1 VESRKVTVNNKI
13 GLHARPAALFVQTAS
28 KFLSNISIE
37 KAGKKVNAKSI
48 MGIMALG
55 VCQDD
60 VITIFASG
68 EDEKKAI
75 DHLENLLINKLEEE
89 YV

>member
-1 VESRKVTVNNKI
+1 MESRKVTVNNKI

-55 VCQDD
+55 VCQGDE
-60 VITIFASG
+60 ITMFATG